1 LQAKLQFPAA
11 APVFRM
17 AILIAEAQGF
27 GMLIWTIIKVAY
39 RSIAANKM
47 RSFLTML
54 GVIIGVAAVIAML
67 ALGAGTKEK
76 VTESVKG
83 MGSNLLVVRPEWRRG
98 GGVTG
103 GGARRDL
110 TLEDAEQVLAQVQEV
125 EMVSPEVQSRF
136 QAKFMNKNTQ
146 TSVLGEPPTYF
157 PVRNFEIAH
166 GRAFTESEVDQ
177 AAKVAVLGSKVA
189 EDLFGEMDPVGEQV
203 KIKGINFRVIGVTK
217 TKGDQGWYNPDDQI
231 VVPLNTAM
239 NQLAGQTNIDSIYL
253 TVRDGVDM
261 ADATEKVSAVLRK
274 QHRLQVGAPDDFSVR
289 NLQEIADS
297 LEEVSRVFTLLLSGV
312 ASISLLVGGIGI
324 MNIMLVTVTERT
336 REIGIRKALGARNRD
351 LMTQFLLE
359 AIVVSLTGGIL
370 GITFGIGTILL
381 FNYVMSTYYGGQFS
395 AQIQLWPVLLAFGFS
410 FAVGVFFGWYPARKA
425 ARLDPIDALR
435 YE

>member
-1 LQAKLQFPAA
+1 
-11 APVFRM
+11 
-17 AILIAEAQGF
+17 
-27 GMLIWTIIKVAY
+27 MLVWTIIKVAFK
-39 RSIAANKM
+39 SIAANKL

-67 ALGAGTKEK
+67 GLGAGTKEK

-83 MGSNLLVVRPEWRRG
+83 MGSNLLVVRPGARWG
-98 GGVTG
+98 GGV
-103 GGARRDL
+103 ASADRKDL
-110 TLEDAEQVLAQVQEV
+110 TLEDAEQVLDGAPIV
-125 EMVSPEVQSRF
+125 EMVSPEVNSSY
-136 QAKFMNKNTQ
+136 QAKYMNKNTR
-146 TSVLGEPPTYF
+146 TSIVGVPPTYF
-157 PVRNFEIAH
+157 PVRNFEVEH
-166 GRAFTESEVDQ
+166 GRAFTDAEVDQ

-189 EDLFGEMDPVGEQV
+189 TDLFGEANPLGEQI
-203 KIKGINFRVIGVTK
+203 KIKGINFLVVGVTK

-231 VVPLNTAM
+231 IIPLNTAR
-239 NQLAGQTNIDSIYL
+239 NQVMGKNNKIDSIYL
-253 TVRDGVDM
+253 TVKDGADM
-261 ADATEKVSAVLRK
+261 QAATEEVSAVLRR
-274 QHRLQVGAPDDFSVR
+274 QHKIQAGQPDDFSVR

-351 LMTQFLLE
+351 LLTQFLLE
-359 AIVVSLTGGIL
+359 AVVVSLTGGVL
-370 GITFGIGTILL
+370 GISFGIGSILL
-381 FNYVMSTYYGGQFS
+381 FNYVMKNYYGDQFS
-395 AQIQLWPVLLAFGFS
+395 AQLQAWPILLAFGFS

-425 ARLDPIDALR
+425 AALDPIDALR